1 MKLRYRIFLV
11 VLLIMLTVTSASYA
25 RISIIGGLSHEK
37 KASAGEVYKGSIIIN
52 NGDVKPQ
59 EIKIYQTDYTFDCDG
74 TNEYGAAGELERSNA
89 KWVSFSPNRMII
101 PSESTMTIN
110 YTVKVPGGDPNL
122 VGTYWSMLM
131 VEEIP
136 ETSPESSQ
144 AEEVV
149 PQVGIMQ
156 IVRYGIQ
163 MITHIEDTGE
173 RKLEF
178 LDTKLLREDEK
189 RILKV
194 DIGNA
199 GQRWLR
205 ASLWVEL
212 YDDTGSY
219 IGRFENDRKR
229 IFPDT
234 SVRFNVD
241 LSNVPKGSYQ
251 SLVVAD
257 CGGDDIFGANLTLR
271 FDE

>member
-1 MKLRYRIFLV
+1 MRLRNRKFYV
-11 VLLIMLTVTSASYA
+11 VMMTVLTITSASYA

-37 KASAGEVYKGSIIIN
+37 KAAVGEVYKGSIIIKN
-52 NGDVKPQ
+52 DDTKAQ
-59 EIKIYQTDYTFDCDG
+59 EIKLYQTDYTFQCDG
-74 TNEYGAAGELERSNA
+74 TNEYGEAGGLERSNA
-89 KWVSFSPNRMII
+89 KWLSFSPNRMVI
-101 PSESTMTIN
+101 PSESTMTVN

-122 VGTYWSMLM
+122 AGTYWSMLM

-144 AEEVV
+144 AEEVI

-156 IVRYGIQ
+156 IVRYGVQ

-178 LDTKLLREDEK
+178 LDTKLLREEEV

-194 DIGNA
+194 DVGNT

-212 YDDTGSY
+212 YDDAGRY

-229 IFPDT
+229 IFPGA
-234 SVRFNVD
+234 SVRFKVD

-257 CGGDDIFGANLTLR
+257 CGGDDIFGANLTLK